1 MEESRSGGESQSRVR
16 VFTGNTL
23 HGVFDTL
30 LPQFERQSGRR
41 VEVIYDPAQIVLK
54 RIEAGETG
62 DLAILGE
69 SVLDELIRREKIDAG
84 TRRRISRC
92 GVGIGVRAGAPKP
105 DISTTEKLKRALLEA
120 KSIIHTSEGA
130 SGIHFARVIEELGIA
145 DAVRAKAHRQT
156 GGLVAERLA
165 AGEVELAV
173 QQIPELLAVSG
184 VELAGPLPEPLQT
197 RSVSTAALFTGTRQR
212 TAAQAFIDFLA
223 TADAA
228 RIFRQKGH
236 EPA

>member
-1 MEESRSGGESQSRVR
+1 MAKTETSKPEALTVLTSNSIR
-16 VFTGNTL
+16 
-23 HGVFDTL
+23 GVLAVLGPD
-30 LPQFERQSGRR
+30 FERQTGYTLAIS
-41 VEVIYDPAQIVLK
+41 YDPAQVMLR
-54 RIEAGETG
+54 RIAAGETG
-62 DLAILGE
+62 DVAILGTGAIDTLVAE
-69 SVLDELIRREKIDAG
+69 GKIDAG
-84 TRRRISRC
+84 TRRTLARC
-92 GVGIGVRAGAPKP
+92 GVGLAVRTGAPKP
-105 DISTTEKLKRALLEA
+105 DVSTVDALKKTLLETP
-120 KSIIHTSEGA
+120 SIIYTSEGA

-223 TADAA
+223 TSDAA

>member
-1 MEESRSGGESQSRVR
+1 MAKTETSEPEALTVLTSNSIR
-16 VFTGNTL
+16 
-23 HGVFDTL
+23 GVLAVLGPD
-30 LPQFERQSGRR
+30 FERRTGYALTIS
-41 VEVIYDPAQIVLK
+41 YDPAQVMLR
-54 RIEAGETG
+54 RIAAGETG
-62 DLAILGE
+62 DVAILGTGAIDTLAAE
-69 SVLDELIRREKIDAG
+69 GKIDAG
-84 TRRRISRC
+84 TRRTLARC
-92 GVGIGVRAGAPKP
+92 GVGLAVRAGAPKP
-105 DISTTEKLKRALLEA
+105 DVSTVDALKKTLLETP
-120 KSIIHTSEGA
+120 SIIYTSEGA

-184 VELAGPLPEPLQT
+184 VELVGPLPEPLQT

-223 TADAA
+223 TPDAA